1 MSSAVG
7 RGRAGQ
13 VTYTETGETVQIEIQ
28 SFDGY
33 VPISG
38 SRPIGQL
45 AEVFAPVRQVASALL
60 KNVQHSDARPDE
72 VTVSFGIS
80 VDGTGEA
87 VVSKTGTEGTFAVTL
102 TWRASQ

>member
-1 MSSAVG
+1 MVVGG
-7 RGRAGQ
+7 RGRAGL
-13 VTYTETGETVQIEIQ
+13 VTYTETGEPVQIEIQ
-28 SFDGY
+28 SDGY

-60 KNVQHSDARPDE
+60 KSVASSEVRPDE